1 MTNKTLKGQN
11 LRVLLRHGSETKYKV
26 VAKSTSCTINI
37 TVNTEDASHKDIV
50 SSAAMPTATSIAW
63 NVQVESLDVTDM
75 AAILQAIKE
84 GTAFDLAWTETTTV
98 NNQTPAGTDLVKTGK
113 AFLNDATFTF
123 NDRENSTKQIQF
135 TGTSSLGSSDLL
147 EHTEIITVDNNFTKG
162 QFVRLFITNGEQ
174 MAIAAAKGLTFHVS
188 VQLETS
194 TTKDTVGMWAV
205 QEPVGLS
212 YDMSTNALVR
222 SNDNIT
228 SSVLGA
234 SAGDMQNLIEEGE
247 TVPFQIA
254 NVSGD
259 NNRTK
264 GTILVS
270 GNALITNF
278 ELSAP
283 NRQVATYTVQ
293 MQGYGDYT
301 VGS

>member
-84 GTAFDLAWTETTTV
+84 GTAFDLAWSETNTT
-98 NNQTPAGTDLVKTGK
+98 NNQTPVDTFAAMTGV
-113 AFLNDATFTF
+113 AYLNDATFTF

-135 TGTSSLGSSDLL
+135 TGTGGLSSYNFQ
-147 EHTEIITVDNNFTKG
+147 EPFEIISVDNNFTKG

-194 TTKDTVGMWAV
+194 TTKDTEGMWAV

-212 YDMSTNALVR
+212 YDISTNALVR
-222 SNDNIT
+222 SNDTIT

-234 SAGDMQNLIEEGE
+234 SADNMQYLIQEGA

-254 NVSGD
+254 NVSGV

-270 GNALITNF
+270 GDALITNF
-278 ELSAP
+278 ELNAP
-283 NRQVATYTVQ
+283 NRQVASYTVQ

-301 VGS
+301 VGA

>member
-1 MTNKTLKGQN
+1 
-11 LRVLLRHGSETKYKV
+11 
-26 VAKSTSCTINI
+26 
-37 TVNTEDASHKDIV
+37 
-50 SSAAMPTATSIAW
+50 
-63 NVQVESLDVTDM
+63 
-75 AAILQAIKE
+75 
-84 GTAFDLAWTETTTV
+84 
-98 NNQTPAGTDLVKTGK
+98 
-113 AFLNDATFTF
+113 
-123 NDRENSTKQIQF
+123 
-135 TGTSSLGSSDLL
+135 
-147 EHTEIITVDNNFTKG
+147 
-162 QFVRLFITNGEQ
+162 

-194 TTKDTVGMWAV
+194 TTKDTEGMWTV

-212 YDMSTNALVR
+212 YDISSNALVR
-222 SNDNIT
+222 SNDTIT

-234 SAGDMQNLIEEGE
+234 SAGDMQDLIEQGS

-278 ELSAP
+278 ELNAP
-283 NRQVATYTVQ
+283 NRTVASYTVQ

-301 VGS
+301 VGA

>member
-84 GTAFDLAWTETTTV
+84 GTAFDLAWSETNTT
-98 NNQTPAGTDLVKTGK
+98 NNQTPVDTFAAMTGV
-113 AFLNDATFTF
+113 AYLNDATFTF

-135 TGTSSLGSSDLL
+135 TGTGGLSSYSFQ
-147 EHTEIITVDNNFTKG
+147 EPFEIISVDNNFTKG
-162 QFVRLFITNGEQ
+162 QFVRLFITDGEQ
-174 MAIAAAKGLTFHVS
+174 RAIAAAKGLTFHVS

-194 TTKDTVGMWAV
+194 TTKDTGEMWAV

-212 YDMSTNALVR
+212 YDISSNALVR

-228 SSVLGA
+228 SSVPGA
-234 SAGDMQNLIEEGE
+234 SADNMQYLIRQGT

-264 GTILVS
+264 GTIIVS
-270 GNALITNF
+270 GDALITNF
-278 ELSAP
+278 ELNAP
-283 NRQVATYTVQ
+283 NRQVASYTVQ

-301 VGS
+301 VGA

>member
-11 LRVLLRHGSETKYKV
+11 LRVLLRHGNETKYKV

-84 GTAFDLAWTETTTV
+84 GTAFDLAWTETATTD
-98 NNQTPAGTDLVKTGK
+98 NQEPDGTDLVKTGK
-113 AFLNDATFTF
+113 AFLNDAVFTF

-135 TGTSSLGSSDLL
+135 TGTSSLGTSDLL
-147 EHTEIITVDNNFTKG
+147 EHTETITVDNNFTKG
-162 QFVRLFITNGEQ
+162 QFVRLFITNDEQ
-174 MAIAAAKGLTFHVS
+174 MVIAAAKGLTFHVS

-194 TTKDTVGMWAV
+194 TTKDTEGMWAV

-212 YDMSTNALVR
+212 YDISSNALVR
-222 SNDNIT
+222 SNDNIA
-228 SSVLGA
+228 SSVPGA
-234 SAGDMQNLIEEGE
+234 SAGDMQDLIVQGA

-254 NVSGD
+254 NVSGS

-270 GNALITNF
+270 GNALITSF

-283 NRQVATYTVQ
+283 NRQVASYTVQ

-301 VGS
+301 VGA

>member
-84 GTAFDLAWTETTTV
+84 GTAFDLAWSETTPV
-98 NNQTPAGTDLVKTGK
+98 NNQTPAGTNLVRTGK

-123 NDRENSTKQIQF
+123 NDRENSVKQIQF
-135 TGTSSLGSSDLL
+135 AGTSSLDSSDIT
-147 EHTEIITVDNNFTKG
+147 EHAEIITVDNNFTKG

-188 VQLETS
+188 VQLENS
-194 TTKDTVGMWAV
+194 TTKDTVGMWAI

-212 YDMSTNALVR
+212 YDISSNALVR

-234 SAGDMQNLIEEGE
+234 SAADMQNLIQEGS

-264 GTILVS
+264 GSILVS
-270 GNALITNF
+270 GDALITSF

-283 NRQVATYTVQ
+283 NRTVASYTVQ

-301 VGS
+301 VGA

>member
-26 VAKSTSCTINI
+26 VAKSTNCTINI

-50 SSAAMPTATSIAW
+50 SSAALPTATSIAW

-98 NNQTPAGTDLVKTGK
+98 NNQSPAGTNLTMTGK
-113 AFLNDATFTF
+113 AFLNDASFTF
-123 NDRENSTKQIQF
+123 NDRENSVKQIQF
-135 TGTSSLGSSDLL
+135 AGTSSLNSIDLM
-147 EHTEIITVDNNFTKG
+147 EHTDIIAVDNNFTKG

-194 TTKDTVGMWAV
+194 TTKDTVGMWTV

-212 YDMSTNALVR
+212 YDISSNALVK
-222 SNDNIT
+222 SNETIT

-234 SAGDMQNLIEEGE
+234 SAADMQNLIQEGA

-264 GTILVS
+264 GTVLVS

-278 ELSAP
+278 ELNAP
-283 NRQVATYTVQ
+283 NRTVASYTVQ

-301 VGS
+301 VGA

>member
-84 GTAFDLAWTETTTV
+84 GTAFDLAWSETNTT
-98 NNQTPAGTDLVKTGK
+98 NNQTPVDTFAAMTGV
-113 AFLNDATFTF
+113 AYLNDATFTF

-135 TGTSSLGSSDLL
+135 TGTGGLSSYNFQ
-147 EHTEIITVDNNFTKG
+147 EPFEIISVDNNFTKG

-174 MAIAAAKGLTFHVS
+174 MAIAAAKSLTFHVS
-188 VQLETS
+188 VQLENS

-234 SAGDMQNLIEEGE
+234 SAGDMQNLIQEGA

-270 GNALITNF
+270 GDALITNF
-278 ELSAP
+278 ELNAP
-283 NRQVATYTVQ
+283 NRQVASYTVQ

-301 VGS
+301 VGA

>member
-84 GTAFDLAWTETTTV
+84 GTAFDLAWTETTTD
-98 NNQTPAGTDLVKTGK
+98 NNQTPVDTFAAMTGV
-113 AFLNDATFTF
+113 AYLNDATFTF

-135 TGTSSLGSSDLL
+135 TGTGGLSSYNFQ
-147 EHTEIITVDNNFTKG
+147 EPFEIISVDNNFTKG

-194 TTKDTVGMWAV
+194 TTKDTEGMWAV

-212 YDMSTNALVR
+212 YDISTNALVR
-222 SNDNIT
+222 SNDTIT
-228 SSVLGA
+228 SSVPGA
-234 SAGDMQNLIEEGE
+234 SADNMQYLIRQGT

-254 NVSGD
+254 NVSGV

-270 GNALITNF
+270 GDALITNF
-278 ELSAP
+278 ELNAP
-283 NRQVATYTVQ
+283 NRQVASYTVQ

-301 VGS
+301 VGA

>member
-11 LRVLLRHGSETKYKV
+11 LRVLLRHGNETKYKV

-75 AAILQAIKE
+75 AAILQAIKD
-84 GTAFDLAWTETTTV
+84 GTAFDLAWSETTTV
-98 NNQTPAGTDLVKTGK
+98 NNQTPDDIDLVRTGK
-113 AFLNDATFTF
+113 AYLNDATFTF
-123 NDRENSTKQIQF
+123 NDRSPSTKQIQF
-135 TGTSSLGSSDLL
+135 AGTSSLASSDLL
-147 EHTEIITVDNNFTKG
+147 EHTEVIAVDNNFTKG
-162 QFVRLFITNGEQ
+162 QFVRLFITDSEQ
-174 MAIAAAKGLTFHVS
+174 MAIAAAKSLTFHVS
-188 VQLETS
+188 VQLENS
-194 TTKDTVGMWAV
+194 TTKDTVGKWTV

-212 YDMSTNALVR
+212 FDISSNALVK
-222 SNDNIT
+222 SNDTIT

-234 SAGDMQNLIEEGE
+234 SAGDMQNLIEQGS

-259 NNRTK
+259 NNRAK

-283 NRQVATYTVQ
+283 NRHVATYTVQ

-301 VGS
+301 VGA

>member
-11 LRVLLRHGSETKYKV
+11 LRVLLRHGNETKYKV

-84 GTAFDLAWTETTTV
+84 GTAFDLAWSETTTV
-98 NNQTPAGTDLVKTGK
+98 DNQEPAGTDLVRNGK
-113 AFLNDATFTF
+113 AYLNDATFTF

-135 TGTSSLGSSDLL
+135 TGTSGLQTSDIL

-162 QFVRLFITNGEQ
+162 QFVRLFITDGGQ
-174 MAIAAAKGLTFHVS
+174 MVIAAAKGLTFHVS

-194 TTKDTVGMWAV
+194 TTKDTEGMWAV

-212 YDMSTNALVR
+212 YDISSNALVR
-222 SNDNIT
+222 SNDNIA
-228 SSVLGA
+228 SSVPGA
-234 SAGDMQNLIEEGE
+234 SAGDMQDLIEQGA

-254 NVSGD
+254 NVSGS

-270 GNALITNF
+270 GNALITSF

-283 NRQVATYTVQ
+283 NRQVASYTVQ

-301 VGS
+301 VGA

>member
-75 AAILQAIKE
+75 AAILQAIKD
-84 GTAFDLAWTETTTV
+84 GTPFDLAWSETTTV
-98 NNQTPAGTDLVKTGK
+98 NNQTPDDIDLVRTGK
-113 AFLNDATFTF
+113 AYLNDATFTF

-147 EHTEIITVDNNFTKG
+147 EHTEVIAVDNNFTKG
-162 QFVRLFITNGEQ
+162 QFVRLFITDSEQ
-174 MAIAAAKGLTFHVS
+174 MAIAAAKSLTFHVS
-188 VQLETS
+188 VQLENS
-194 TTKDTVGMWAV
+194 TTKDTVGKWTV

-212 YDMSTNALVR
+212 YDISSNALVK
-222 SNDNIT
+222 SNDTIT
-228 SSVLGA
+228 SSVPGA
-234 SAGDMQNLIEEGE
+234 SAANIQNLIEQGA

-283 NRQVATYTVQ
+283 NRTVASYTVQ
-293 MQGYGDYT
+293 MQGYGDYV
-301 VGS
+301 VGA

>member
-1 MTNKTLKGQN
+1 MTNKTLKAQN
-11 LRVLLRHGSETKYKV
+11 LRVMLRHGDETKYKV
-26 VAKSTSCTINI
+26 VAKSTNCTISI
-37 TVNTEDASHKDIV
+37 TVNAEGASHKDIV
-50 SSAAMPTATSIAW
+50 SSAAMPTATSIGW

-75 AAILQAIKE
+75 GAILQAIKE

-98 NNQTPAGTDLVKTGK
+98 NNQSPAGTNLTMTGK
-113 AFLNDATFTF
+113 AYLNDATFTF

-135 TGTSSLGSSDLL
+135 AGTSSLESIDLA
-147 EHTEIITVDNNFTKG
+147 EHTEIIAVDNNFTKG

-194 TTKDTVGMWAV
+194 TTKDTEGMWAV

-212 YDMSTNALVR
+212 YDISSNALVK
-222 SNDNIT
+222 SNETIT

-234 SAGDMQNLIEEGE
+234 SAADMQTLIQEGA

-264 GTILVS
+264 GTVLVS
-270 GNALITNF
+270 GNALITSFQLN
-278 ELSAP
+278 AP
-283 NRQVATYTVQ
+283 NRTVASYTTQ

-301 VGS
+301 VGA